1 MSSVITTPTSSA
13 SLAAPRSTGTSRWL
27 WLVVAVLL
35 ILFVSLAYAVHS
47 VPYFPIDL
55 QASLAVQG
63 LAAPWFHTLMFVVSW
78 PGFPPQVYIFVV
90 IAGIGLYVTRQ
101 RREAV
106 FLVVSS
112 VAIASISQ
120 GVKLLVDRPRPPAS
134 LVHVLIPNL
143 NGGHWSFPAGHV
155 ESYVVLFGFMI
166 YVAYAHWRNN
176 LARGLVIVLGVL
188 MIALVG
194 VSRIDSGE
202 HWLTDAA
209 GGYLLGAAFLAVML
223 AWYRRRTQAEMFR
236 EGGPA
241 SS

>member
-1 MSSVITTPTSSA
+1 MSSVITTPTSST
-13 SLAAPRSTGTSRWL
+13 SLAAPRSIGTSRWL

-35 ILFVSLAYAVHS
+35 FIFASLAYAVHS
-47 VPYFPIDL
+47 VPYFPVDL
-55 QASLAVQG
+55 QATLAVQTIP
-63 LAAPWFHTLMFVVSW
+63 APWFHALMFVVSW
-78 PGFPPQVYIFVV
+78 PGFPPKVYIFVV
-90 IAGIGLYVTRQ
+90 IVGISLYVTHQ

-112 VAIASISQ
+112 VAIASLSQ

-155 ESYVVLFGFMI
+155 ESFVVLFGFMA
-166 YVAYAHWRNN
+166 YVAYARWRNN
-176 LARGLVIVLGVL
+176 LARGLVIVFGVL
-188 MIALVG
+188 MIALIG

-209 GGYLLGAAFLAVML
+209 GGYLLGAAYLAAML
-223 AWYRRRTQAEMFR
+223 AWYRRRTPAEMIR
-236 EGGPA
+236 EGGPTV
-241 SS
+241 S